1 MKKILIATAL
11 VSVLTACGTTSNKVT
26 NTAVENKSNAPAVE
40 TSGGWLNPPQ
50 EMNAIADQMNAL
62 AERSVYFDFDSFLV
76 KPEYRE
82 MLEAHAKYLSQ
93 NKASIVIQGNTDD
106 RGTTEYNLA
115 LGQKRAEAVKKVMN
129 VLGVSDNQIETIS
142 FGKERPKMKG
152 NNEAA
157 WEENR
162 RADIVYNGEDK

>member
-1 MKKILIATAL
+1 MKKILIAAAL
-11 VSVLTACGTTSNKVT
+11 TSVLAACGTTSQKVT
-26 NTAVENKSNAPAVE
+26 NTAVENKNTAPAVE

-50 EMNAIADQMNAL
+50 DMNTVDQANAL

-82 MLEAHAKYLSQ
+82 MLENHAKYLSKNTQ
-93 NKASIVIQGNTDD
+93 ASIVIQGNTDD

-162 RADIVYNGEDK
+162 RADIVYSGEDK